1 MSQTPLDIVSCQ
13 KGWLAVDKPYGLSVH
28 NDPGKDLISLLEER
42 IGSDLKLS
50 QQLGIQ
56 KPVKVYPV
64 HRLDKETSGIILLAT
79 EKKVLT
85 QLSDLF
91 AKGGVDKRYIA
102 LVHGTFENIDTD
114 TYHFWDIPLTKSA
127 AGRKNPKGRGKLV
140 KCKTGYRLLEQSD
153 HYSLLKINLY
163 TGRKHQIRRHA
174 KLAGHP
180 VVGDSRYGSK
190 RAIEFLQK
198 NKNFY
203 RLGLHCQSLGFKS
216 PENGETIFI
225 SSNNPLKEIKKLIAE
240 DK

>member
-1 MSQTPLDIVSCQ
+1 MSQLSLDIISCQ

-28 NDPGKDLISLLEER
+28 NDPEKDLISLLEER
-42 IGSDLKLS
+42 IAFDSKLA
-50 QQLGIQ
+50 QLLGTQ
-56 KPVKVYPV
+56 SPFKVYPV

-79 EKKVLT
+79 DKKILA

-91 AKGGVDKRYIA
+91 SKGEVEKKYLA
-102 LVHGTFENIDTD
+102 LVHGTIENIHNDI
-114 TYHFWDIPLTKSA
+114 YHFWDTALAKSA
-127 AGRKNPKGRGKLV
+127 AGRKNPKGRGKLF
-140 KCKTGYRLLEQSD
+140 KCKTGFKLLEQSD

-190 RAIEFLQK
+190 RAIDFLRK

-203 RLGLHCQSLGFKS
+203 RLGLHCQSLGFEL
-216 PENGETIFI
+216 PEQDKTFFI
-225 SSNNPLKEIKKLIAE
+225 SSNNPLTEMMKLIAD